1 MERKP
6 RPNNPFHRW
15 GRMSRGQT
23 RAMMANGSIG
33 AIESFTFIHSAVLAS
48 ELIGA
53 PTPYAGHLIKGE
65 IGVLDCGFTFKES
78 K

>member
-1 MERKP
+1 
-6 RPNNPFHRW
+6 
-15 GRMSRGQT
+15 
-23 RAMMANGSIG
+23 MANGSIG